1 VPAGRR
7 FDSAPQLR
15 NPSLVKRRC
24 RAVVDVVALAAYVGA
39 GGCGHSR
46 LVRRDDPVLDDAQ
59 RRLARTAVTVDAVQ
73 ASAADRQLFM
83 QAEGFY
89 GYRFEPPPRNVASTI
104 AVVAAAVTDLP
115 AFQALAGSLD
125 LIDLRLRGADGAIHL
140 WETMLARNP
149 GSALKP
155 LALYRLGWAYR
166 NAGASGLPRESGDAA
181 FDELAAVAPG
191 SPLAALAAAARH
203 EPWKSKD
210 TATGLSLI
218 PGLGQFYLGHT
229 LSGTIRLTV
238 GLGSVAMIAVP
249 IYVAYQRR
257 QELSW
262 AHDWPLLVTGLGG
275 LILLSVDYTVSY
287 QDAMRGVVEFNER
300 VEADFEVRHP
310 EAP

>member
-1 VPAGRR
+1 MLA
-7 FDSAPQLR
+7 DS
-15 NPSLVKRRC
+15 
-24 RAVVDVVALAAYVGA
+24 
-39 GGCGHSR
+39 
-46 LVRRDDPVLDDAQ
+46 Q
-59 RRLARTAVTVDAVQ
+59 RHLARTTAAVEALQ
-73 ASAADRQLFM
+73 PPPPERQLFM

-89 GYRFEPPPRNVASTI
+89 RYRFQAPPRNVASTV

-140 WETMLARNP
+140 WETLLVRDPNTR
-149 GSALKP
+149 LKP
-155 LALYRLGWAYR
+155 LTLYRLGWAYR

-181 FDELAAVAPG
+181 FDELTAFAPG
-191 SPLAALAAAARH
+191 SPLAVLAAAARR

-218 PGLGQFYLGHT
+218 PGLAQFYLGHA
-229 LSGTIRLTV
+229 LSGMVRLTI

-257 QELSW
+257 TELSW
-262 AHDWPLLVTGLGG
+262 SNDWPLLVTGLGG
-275 LILLSVDYTVSY
+275 LVLLSVDYTVSY
-287 QDAMRGVVEFNER
+287 QDAMAGVVEFNDR
-300 VEADFEVRHP
+300 VEADFEARHP